1 MLEEVGLELALED
14 SDSSGSRRAGG
25 SRFQVL
31 GPQTAKLRW
40 PVDDLVQGTMRAPD
54 TAERD

>member
-1 MLEEVGLELALED
+1 LSWRLNED
-14 SDSSGSRRAGG
+14 SDSSGTRRAGG

-31 GPQTAKLRW
+31 GPYTAKLRW
-40 PVDDLVQGTMRAPD
+40 PVDVLVQGTMRAPD